1 MVSVKQRSNKKLN
14 VKGKAQ
20 GLGNTQDGKQSR
32 RPRLALPCRDGFGR
46 TKE

>member
-20 GLGNTQDGKQSR
+20 GPGNTQDGKQSR
-32 RPRLALPCRDGFGR
+32 RPRLALLRRDGFSK
-46 TKE
+46 T